1 MWKSNFFIRRRI
13 CLFTICFCCEFVKT
27 AECWVAE
34 ILLLLAL
41 KKLST
46 KFEFSSAHART
57 VAQLSANQ
65 NVKISFENWRIRFD
79 RNKNDKV
86 YIISDLIENP
96 PNCQNLRWPPS
107 RWSWS
112 SCAWPMLCWWNLIQR
127 RQDWITVM
135 LAMKICWIW
144 NNFLT
149 LELAI
154 FHNCYLIHSI
164 INWLQVRS
172 KY

>member
-1 MWKSNFFIRRRI
+1 M
-13 CLFTICFCCEFVKT
+13 
-27 AECWVAE
+27 
-34 ILLLLAL
+34 
-41 KKLST
+41 
-46 KFEFSSAHART
+46 
-57 VAQLSANQ
+57 
-65 NVKISFENWRIRFD
+65 KISIENWRIRFD

-86 YIISDLIENP
+86 DIISDLIENP

-172 KY
+172 KYLMCIFFLFFTFVSLLCCYVNGFKIWILKYLDLFVHGI

>member
-1 MWKSNFFIRRRI
+1 MLSWWNFSAAWPKE
-13 CLFTICFCCEFVKT
+13 TEY
-27 AECWVAE
+27 E
-34 ILLLLAL
+34 IWIQ
-41 KKLST
+41 LST
-46 KFEFSSAHART
+46 GKDGCSAFGK
-57 VAQLSANQ
+57 L
-65 NVKISFENWRIRFD
+65 KCENKYWKNWRWRIRFD
-79 RNKNDKV
+79 RDKNDKV
-86 YIISDLIENP
+86 YIIRDLIGNP
-96 PNCQNLRWPPS
+96 QNCQNLRWPPS